1 MAVHLDKAPHAWQ
14 VGLDDPAGRVCDTLV
29 CPTEANI
36 ARLCLALGKAGL
48 RAIPVVGYA
57 HLTIDSRESKAEF
70 GVGEIPKPFAWRATG
85 IEATPYGVR
94 LTLDVPAWEDVLDAC
109 SAAPR
114 DPYLTLAY
122 ARWPVEV
129 DLRRLGSEWYGIK
142 GECRM
147 VEHRRFDD
155 SCRAFQPSRISAR

>member
-85 IEATPYGVR
+85 ILHAHKMDPVVGTIYQSDICCYLVITVKEQEHLATVQGTIDFKVF
-94 LTLDVPAWEDVLDAC
+94 
-109 SAAPR
+109 
-114 DPYLTLAY
+114 
-122 ARWPVEV
+122 PVTK
-129 DLRRLGSEWYGIK
+129 LGSPI
-142 GECRM
+142 
-147 VEHRRFDD
+147 H
-155 SCRAFQPSRISAR
+155 I